1 MSRTEKFIAPE
12 EFVEFLKSEQIMA
25 RVIDKEY
32 TNGADTFIKV
42 PITDE
47 VDLLYYQRIYEPK
60 ENYALNNDRKIEC
73 EGVWN
78 HATQTL
84 YEAGY
89 TLRGILKKNDEK
101 IPVIEKESLNETIKK
116 QLHTKMVE
124 YVKENYKEL
133 QQSLTQEQRD
143 DYYFIKY
150 YDGGEDYVYE
160 KETGLPRFIAAPS
173 FKLEGK
179 AFIDYIRGG
188 EIQEE
193 MLNNTWNNYLSEVKE
208 QNSLGYSILAY
219 EKVNQ
224 TQNAI
229 KNNPEHP
236 FHKAK
241 DIIKAMQNDCQTVNV
256 TINKNDTLF
265 TFKTE
270 ADSLRRYH
278 SYISTYRMA
287 TPDRKKFEKL
297 FGRSADYNFQDIAK
311 ITYGKQ
317 VLYEDKKLIQ
327 ENELSALAAIKA
339 KGTSSGKTG
348 DEKSNNKEQ
357 ER

>member
-1 MSRTEKFIAPE
+1 MNKTERFIAPE
-12 EFVEFLKSEQIMA
+12 EFVEFLKSEQTMV

-42 PITDE
+42 PIADE

-60 ENYALNNDRKIEC
+60 ENYALKNDRKIEC

-78 HATQTL
+78 HATQTM

-101 IPVIEKESLNETIKK
+101 IPVIEKENLNETIVK

-133 QQSLTQEQRD
+133 QQSLTQKQRD
-143 DYYFIKY
+143 DYYFIKN
-150 YDGGEDYVYE
+150 YDGGEDFVFE

-193 MLNNTWNNYLSEVKE
+193 LLNNAWDEYLAGTKE
-208 QNSLGYSILAY
+208 KLGYSVFAY
-219 EKVNQ
+219 ETVNQ
-224 TQNAI
+224 KLTDI

-236 FHKAK
+236 LHKVK
-241 DIIKAMQNDCQTVNV
+241 DIIDVMKNDCQTVNV
-256 TINKNDTLF
+256 TINKNNTLF

-270 ADSLRRYH
+270 ADSLRRYN

-287 TPDRKKFEKL
+287 AQDRKNFEKT
-297 FGRSADYNFQDIAK
+297 FGRNEDYNFSDIAK

-317 VLYEDKKLIQ
+317 TLYEDKKLMQ
-327 ENELSALAAIKA
+327 EKELSALAAIKA
-339 KGTSSGKTG
+339 KGTTSDKTK
-348 DEKSNNKEQ
+348 DEKPQTKDI